1 MFNPIVTTM
10 KIKGHST
17 DGVPLLIKKTV
28 LVWYINILE
37 NLKKGGEKVGDSS
50 CFRLPKS

>member
-1 MFNPIVTTM
+1 MFSPIVKTV

-28 LVWYINILE
+28 LVWYIDTLE
-37 NLKKGGEKVGDSS
+37 NLKKGGEKSGDSS